1 MNILTDLIQNPVFLS
16 AGGAWL
22 VAQVSKI
29 LYESIRYGFRKE
41 RLTGGGA
48 CRVRILPP
56 SRD

>member
-41 RLTGGGA
+41 RLK
-48 CRVRILPP
+48 RMSLNLRLPHG
-56 SRD
+56 